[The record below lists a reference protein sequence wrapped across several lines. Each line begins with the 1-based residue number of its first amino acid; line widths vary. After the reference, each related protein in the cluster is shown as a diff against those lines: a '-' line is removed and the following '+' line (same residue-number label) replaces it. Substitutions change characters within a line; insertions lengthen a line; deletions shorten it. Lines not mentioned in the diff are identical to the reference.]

1 MYSKWI
7 MVSALM
13 TTNLFTLFTRLKS
26 SYADLPVPVFG
37 CLQNLIV
44 KFKDHDYD
52 VLTDWSYD
60 YWLYIFECVFSSRP
74 GTIVYHYVIAN
85 DVITLGRKRTDE
97 PVHWNEL
104 SERTGLQKRT
114 GLPIT
119 SLREGRFK
127 FSRVCARNKWAGI
140 NMLMFHVDITLKQLK
155 IRFKNDSFSWLG
167 VDSFFWKTIT
177 LYKVHF

>member
-13 TTNLFTLFTRLKS
+13 TTNLFTLYLQ
-26 SYADLPVPVFG
+26 DLNPRMHITACNLPVFG
-37 CLQNLIV
+37 CLKNLIV
-44 KFKDHDYD
+44 NFKDHDYD

-74 GTIVYHYVIAN
+74 GTIDIFYFFARDDRLYN
-85 DVITLGRKRTDE
+85 YDVITLGRKRTHE

-104 SERTGLQKRT
+104 SERTGSRKRT

-119 SLREGRFK
+119 
-127 FSRVCARNKWAGI
+127 I
-140 NMLMFHVDITLKQLK
+140 
-155 IRFKNDSFSWLG
+155 
-167 VDSFFWKTIT
+167 
-177 LYKVHF
+177 LYLC